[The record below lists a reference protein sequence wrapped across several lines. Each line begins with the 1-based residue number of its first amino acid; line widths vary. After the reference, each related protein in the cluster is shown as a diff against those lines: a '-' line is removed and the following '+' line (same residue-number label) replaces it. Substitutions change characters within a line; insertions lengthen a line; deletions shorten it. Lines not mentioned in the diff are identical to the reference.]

1 MRTKAVLAGTVL
13 ICLAYA
19 ISVAAQ
25 FGYPLKGSWS
35 GYWGPTKT
43 ENRLL
48 LLFDWDGKT
57 ATGILNPGPDAAP
70 MTNIR
75 LDPPAGGVDNADKP
89 WTVHW
94 EADKKDSAGKTIH
107 VTVDGKLDNLGAYR
121 RRMYGSWTE
130 GTAKGEFD
138 VTLN

>member
-1 MRTKAVLAGTVL
+1 MVFTASTF
-13 ICLAYA
+13 
-19 ISVAAQ
+19 AQ

-35 GYWGPTKT
+35 GYWGPRAKM

-57 ATGILNPGPDAAP
+57 ATGTLNPGSDAVP
-70 MTNIR
+70 LKNIR
-75 LDPPAGGVDNADKP
+75 LDPPAGGVEKADQP

-94 EADKKDSAGKTIH
+94 EADKKDSAGRNVH

-121 RRMYGSWTE
+121 RHMSGTWVE
-130 GTAKGEFD
+130 GNQKGQFD